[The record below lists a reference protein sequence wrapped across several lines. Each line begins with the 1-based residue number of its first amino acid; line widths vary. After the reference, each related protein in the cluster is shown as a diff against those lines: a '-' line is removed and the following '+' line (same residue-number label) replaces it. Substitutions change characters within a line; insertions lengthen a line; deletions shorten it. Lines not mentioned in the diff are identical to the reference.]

1 MRVRRD
7 QLVLGAVAAVVL
19 AAIVV
24 FAASSG
30 VKTAPRPTPTPAPD
44 RPLFGGSLEPGVRY
58 RTRTFFPTLSFVVA
72 DTEWMADA
80 SPGKVVLQ
88 RRIRTDSPGSEL
100 PPRSSLSFRPT
111 RPGRPTLHERMQRRP
126 DLTVGSYEP
135 VLIGD
140 ATAESFEVAYPDGR
154 RRRVIALRGLVIE
167 LEGKS
172 QRDLDRLEA
181 PATAVLRTLLIGR

>member
-1 MRVRRD
+1 MSRASRTTTSKPRSASSCAALRPATPPPRIATRVIDRRYTVEGVRVRRD

-19 AAIVV
+19 
-24 FAASSG
+24 AASSG

-126 DLTVGSYEP
+126 DLTVGS
-135 VLIGD
+135 
-140 ATAESFEVAYPDGR
+140 
-154 RRRVIALRGLVIE
+154 
-167 LEGKS
+167 
-172 QRDLDRLEA
+172 
-181 PATAVLRTLLIGR
+181 